1 MEFLKRTTADL
12 PNVEVESFGGLLADY
27 AKQKNACAIV
37 KGLRAVSDFEYEF
50 QMALANRK
58 LNPELDTVF
67 LMTSAEYM
75 YLSSSIVK
83 DIAVRRRCRRFCS
96 LRGLCRTLCAE
107 LERRVKMATLEEL
120 INRMYD
126 MVQDA
131 KGIPLAGEKCIVERD
146 HMLDMLDELR
156 EALPNDLQ
164 QAQEIVA
171 KRSEML
177 ASGKREAEAIRRQA
191 EEDARQMVSETE
203 IVVAARRKRQGS
215 TGQCRDSGS

>member
-1 MEFLKRTTADL
+1 
-12 PNVEVESFGGLLADY
+12 
-27 AKQKNACAIV
+27 
-37 KGLRAVSDFEYEF
+37 
-50 QMALANRK
+50 
-58 LNPELDTVF
+58 
-67 LMTSAEYM
+67 
-75 YLSSSIVK
+75 
-83 DIAVRRRCRRFCS
+83 
-96 LRGLCRTLCAE
+96 
-107 LERRVKMATLEEL
+107 MATLEEL

-203 IVVAARRKRQGS
+203 IVVAARRKAKEVQGNAEIQARELRRVANEYCED
-215 TGQCRDSGS
+215 TLKRTEGGSGSRSGGGPQGTPALQEHRKVKPKCRQSPSGGCFFVFFAVPAQREFCAAFLGTG

>member
-1 MEFLKRTTADL
+1 
-12 PNVEVESFGGLLADY
+12 
-27 AKQKNACAIV
+27 
-37 KGLRAVSDFEYEF
+37 
-50 QMALANRK
+50 
-58 LNPELDTVF
+58 
-67 LMTSAEYM
+67 
-75 YLSSSIVK
+75 
-83 DIAVRRRCRRFCS
+83 
-96 LRGLCRTLCAE
+96 
-107 LERRVKMATLEEL
+107 MATLEEL

-203 IVVAARRKRQGS
+203 IVVAARRKASEKYRATPIQVVSCAAWQMNYCEDTLKRTEEAVALGLEEVRKVTS
-215 TGQCRDSGS
+215 ALQEHRKVKPNASGSPSRVAAFSYSLRYRHNGNLSPAKRTELARPAQETRRDGHLRFHLL

>member
-1 MEFLKRTTADL
+1 
-12 PNVEVESFGGLLADY
+12 
-27 AKQKNACAIV
+27 
-37 KGLRAVSDFEYEF
+37 
-50 QMALANRK
+50 
-58 LNPELDTVF
+58 
-67 LMTSAEYM
+67 
-75 YLSSSIVK
+75 
-83 DIAVRRRCRRFCS
+83 
-96 LRGLCRTLCAE
+96 
-107 LERRVKMATLEEL
+107 MATLEEL

-146 HMLDMLDELR
+146 HMLDML
-156 EALPNDLQ
+156 NDLQ

-203 IVVAARRKRQGS
+203 IVVAARRKAKEVQGNAEIQARELRRVANEYCEDTLKRTEEAVALGLEEVRKARQRFKS
-215 TGQCRDSGS
+215 IAK

>member
-1 MEFLKRTTADL
+1 
-12 PNVEVESFGGLLADY
+12 
-27 AKQKNACAIV
+27 
-37 KGLRAVSDFEYEF
+37 
-50 QMALANRK
+50 
-58 LNPELDTVF
+58 
-67 LMTSAEYM
+67 
-75 YLSSSIVK
+75 
-83 DIAVRRRCRRFCS
+83 
-96 LRGLCRTLCAE
+96 
-107 LERRVKMATLEEL
+107 MATLEEL

-177 ASGKREAEAIRRQA
+177 HPASARLRRSA
-191 EEDARQMVSETE
+191 VRLRRMHARWSP
-203 IVVAARRKRQGS
+203 RPRLS
-215 TGQCRDSGS
+215 

>member
-1 MEFLKRTTADL
+1 
-12 PNVEVESFGGLLADY
+12 
-27 AKQKNACAIV
+27 
-37 KGLRAVSDFEYEF
+37 
-50 QMALANRK
+50 
-58 LNPELDTVF
+58 
-67 LMTSAEYM
+67 
-75 YLSSSIVK
+75 
-83 DIAVRRRCRRFCS
+83 
-96 LRGLCRTLCAE
+96 
-107 LERRVKMATLEEL
+107 MATLEEL

-191 EEDARQMVSETE
+191 EGGCTPDGLRD
-203 IVVAARRKRQGS
+203 RD
-215 TGQCRDSGS
+215 CRSGTP